1 MWLEL
6 AKFRL
11 FGYEWKIFGNFV
23 IFLSCWAKIWA
34 LLCQEM
40 FDIGQILIPANG
52 IGHLIEKTGTVYQI
66 GDTQKGGIE
75 LKTPKTSND
84 VPLTYE
90 KRWNLI
96 L

>member
-1 MWLEL
+1 
-6 AKFRL
+6 
-11 FGYEWKIFGNFV
+11 
-23 IFLSCWAKIWA
+23 
-34 LLCQEM
+34 M

-52 IGHLIEKTGTVYQI
+52 IGHLIEKTGKI

>member
-1 MWLEL
+1 
-6 AKFRL
+6 
-11 FGYEWKIFGNFV
+11 
-23 IFLSCWAKIWA
+23 
-34 LLCQEM
+34 M

-90 KRWNLI
+90 KR
-96 L
+96 